1 MTSRALASIALGAA
15 VILGAT
21 GCNMISPQ
29 ATTIPYSAAE
39 GINIDDASGPVKVR
53 NLFIVADES
62 GENGNLIGSF
72 INNTDEEHTVSIQIG
87 EGSDAISVEVKVD
100 GASSTVS
107 LGGDGEN
114 GQEPL
119 LLEGL
124 NADVGGTVVSNIT
137 SGGETVT
144 THLTVLEGKLSY
156 LENLAPKS

>member
-62 GENGNLIGSF
+62 GENGNLIGNF
-72 INNTDEEHTVSIQIG
+72 INNTNEDHTVSIQIG
-87 EGSDAISVEVKVD
+87 EGSDAISVEVDVD
-100 GASSTVS
+100 ANSTVA
-107 LGGDGEN
+107 LGGAGDNGED
-114 GQEPL
+114 PV

-124 NADVGGTVVSNIT
+124 NAPLGSTVVSNIT
-137 SGGETVT
+137 SGGETVM
-144 THLTVLEGKLSY
+144 THLTVLEGKMSY
-156 LENLAPKS
+156 LEDFAPSE

>member
-53 NLFIVADES
+53 NLFIVADET
-62 GENGNLIGSF
+62 GENGNLVGNF
-72 INNTDEEHTVSIQIG
+72 INDTNEDHTVSIQVG
-87 EGSDAISVEVKVD
+87 EGSDAISVEVDVD
-100 GASSTVS
+100 ANSSVA
-107 LGGDGEN
+107 LGGSGDNGED
-114 GQEPL
+114 PI

-124 NADVGGTVVSNIT
+124 NADLGATVVSNIT

-156 LENLAPKS
+156 LKDLAPSE

>member
-62 GENGNLIGSF
+62 GENGSLIGYF
-72 INNTDEEHTVSIQIG
+72 VNNTDDDHTVSIQIG
-87 EGSDAISVEVKVD
+87 EGSDALSVEVKV

>member
-72 INNTDEEHTVSIQIG
+72 INNTDEDHTVSIQIG
-87 EGSDAISVEVKVD
+87 EGSDAISVEVEVAAK
-100 GASSTVS
+100 STVA
-107 LGGDGEN
+107 LGGSGDTGAD
-114 GQEPL
+114 PL
-119 LLEGL
+119 PLEGL
-124 NADVGGTVVSNIT
+124 NADVGATVVSNIT
-137 SGGETVT
+137 SGGDTVM
-144 THLTVLEGKLSY
+144 THLTVLDGKMSY
-156 LENLAPKS
+156 LKDLAPKS

>member
-53 NLFIVADES
+53 NLFIVADET
-62 GENGNLIGSF
+62 GENGNLVGNF
-72 INNTDEEHTVSIQIG
+72 INDTNEDHTVSIQIG
-87 EGSDAISVEVKVD
+87 EGSDAISVEVDVD
-100 GASSTVS
+100 ANSTVA
-107 LGGDGEN
+107 LGGSGDNGED
-114 GQEPL
+114 PI

-124 NADVGGTVVSNIT
+124 NADLGATVVSNIT
-137 SGGETVT
+137 SGGDTVM
-144 THLTVLEGKLSY
+144 THLMVLEGKLSY
-156 LENLAPKS
+156 LKDLAPSE

>member
-62 GENGNLIGSF
+62 GENGNLIGNF
-72 INNTDEEHTVSIQIG
+72 VNNTDQDHTVTIQIN
-87 EGSDAISVEVKVD
+87 EGADAVNVEVDVD
-100 GASSTVS
+100 AHSTVV
-107 LGGDGEN
+107 LGGTGDNGED
-114 GQEPL
+114 PV
-119 LLEGL
+119 LLEGM
-124 NADVGGTVVSNIT
+124 NAEVGATVVSYIT
-137 SGGETVT
+137 SGGETVM
-144 THLTVLEGKLSY
+144 THVPVLEEKLHY
-156 LENLAPKS
+156 LEGLAPKE